1 VDVICHREQIT
12 SAGTKFSA
20 VLVMSISPTLAVDAT
35 GTICMWSGQAEDLL
49 GYSRA
54 EAMGQS
60 IEIIIPQ
67 HLRARHWS
75 GFGRYVQT
83 GTSMLPEVVTSPAIH
98 KTGKP
103 LKLEISVKAVYGDG
117 QKIVAVE
124 AFMRAAGDE
133 EAR

>member
-1 VDVICHREQIT
+1 
-12 SAGTKFSA
+12 
-20 VLVMSISPTLAVDAT
+20 MSIRPTLAVDAT

>member
-1 VDVICHREQIT
+1 MGGKSHRPEFN
-12 SAGTKFSA
+12 AG
-20 VLVMSISPTLAVDAT
+20 LLMPINPTLTVDAT
-35 GTICMWSGQAEDLL
+35 GQICMWSQQAEELL

-67 HLRARHWS
+67 HLRTRHGA
-75 GFGRYVQT
+75 GFGRFVQT
-83 GTSMLPEVVTSPAIH
+83 GTSMLPEVSTTLAMH

-103 LKLEISVKAVYGDG
+103 LSVLISVKAVYGNL

-124 AFMRAAGDE
+124 AMMSAAGDQ
-133 EAR
+133 EAK

>member
-1 VDVICHREQIT
+1 
-12 SAGTKFSA
+12 
-20 VLVMSISPTLAVDAT
+20 
-35 GTICMWSGQAEDLL
+35 MWSGQAEDLL